1 MKKKLSFEWIVL
13 VLAAGILLLM
23 AVRFATQQTEQTVP
37 WRVEVERN
45 DRADASA
52 SISQPDGPDSLL
64 EGETVNL
71 NTASLHDLER
81 LPGVGSTRAQAI
93 MDYRQEH
100 GPFRTVDDLLQVS
113 GIGPGTLEELRVY
126 VTVE

>member
-13 VLAAGILLLM
+13 ALAAGILLLM
-23 AVRFATQQTEQTVP
+23 AVRFVNEQTEQTVP

-52 SISQPDGPDSLL
+52 SVSQPEKPDSLL

-71 NTASLHDLER
+71 NTASLYDLER

-100 GPFRTVDDLLQVS
+100 GPFRSVDDLLQVN
-113 GIGPGTLEELRVY
+113 GIGPGTLEGLRAY
-126 VTVE
+126 VTAE